1 MRYRRKS
8 YARIGTPYLES
19 CIHQFKI
26 CQNPYLPREIWTH
39 ITPPYHT
46 PEFFFILSFFHL
58 KLCWESCI
66 SSKFV
71 KIHISLGRYGLI
83 SHPHITPQN
92 FFFILSF
99 FHLKLCWKTF
109 CALNCIKHFFFSIKI
124 YDKEIMIWQFSY
136 HTPYQ
141 PLTSVSAL
149 DSHISPRAFG
159 PQAYMG
165 VSG

>member
-8 YARIGTPYLES
+8 YARIGTPYL
-19 CIHQFKI
+19 
-26 CQNPYLPREIWTH
+26 
-39 ITPPYHT
+39 
-46 PEFFFILSFFHL
+46 
-58 KLCWESCI
+58 ESCI

-99 FHLKLCWKTF
+99 FHLKLCWESCISSKFVKIHISLGRYGLISHPHITTQIFFFILSFFHLKLCWETF
-109 CALNCIKHFFFSIKI
+109 CALNCIKHFFFSMKI
-124 YDKEIMIWQFSY
+124 YDKEIKIWQFSY

-141 PLTSVSAL
+141 PSTSVSAL

-159 PQAYMG
+159 PQADMG

>member
-1 MRYRRKS
+1 MDS
-8 YARIGTPYLES
+8 YHTPISHPRIFLHSLFFPLE
-19 CIHQFKI
+19 IMLGKLYQFKI

-46 PEFFFILSFFHL
+46 PEFFFHSFFFPL
-58 KLCWESCI
+58 EIMLGNILCIE
-66 SSKFV
+66 
-71 KIHISLGRYGLI
+71 LYQTL
-83 SHPHITPQN
+83 
-92 FFFILSF
+92 
-99 FHLKLCWKTF
+99 
-109 CALNCIKHFFFSIKI
+109 FFSIKI

-141 PLTSVSAL
+141 PSTSVSAR

-159 PQAYMG
+159 PQADMG

>member
-1 MRYRRKS
+1 MDS
-8 YARIGTPYLES
+8 YHTPISHPRIFFHSLFFPLE
-19 CIHQFKI
+19 IMLGKLYQFKI
-26 CQNPYLPREIWTH
+26 CQNPYLPREIWT
-39 ITPPYHT
+39 
-46 PEFFFILSFFHL
+46 
-58 KLCWESCI
+58 
-66 SSKFV
+66 
-71 KIHISLGRYGLI
+71 I

-99 FHLKLCWKTF
+99 FHLKLCWETF

-141 PLTSVSAL
+141 PSTSVSAL
-149 DSHISPRAFG
+149 HSHISPRAFG
-159 PQAYMG
+159 PQADMG

>member
-1 MRYRRKS
+1 MDS
-8 YARIGTPYLES
+8 YHTPISHPRIFFHSLFFPLE
-19 CIHQFKI
+19 IMLGKLYQFKI

-46 PEFFFILSFFHL
+46 PEFFFFHSFFFPL
-58 KLCWESCI
+58 EIMLGNILCIE
-66 SSKFV
+66 
-71 KIHISLGRYGLI
+71 LYQTL
-83 SHPHITPQN
+83 
-92 FFFILSF
+92 
-99 FHLKLCWKTF
+99 
-109 CALNCIKHFFFSIKI
+109 FFSIKI

-141 PLTSVSAL
+141 PSTSVSAL

-159 PQAYMG
+159 PQADMG